1 MKFIKEIIRGLL
13 IGIAGA
19 APGVSGGALAVSMG
33 VYDKIIGAVTHI
45 TVRPRESLRILFPY
59 ALGIGMGMCGLAF
72 IIEILFVRYPFAAS
86 MAFIGLILGGAPVV
100 RRKAAAGDNRL
111 LDYSAF
117 LIVFCLMIILT
128 IAEGEHGRGNVDLS
142 LVYSNDLS
150 TWAAAAAGLF
160 CAGLIGAA
168 ATVIPG
174 VSGTM
179 LLMMMG
185 YYQPVLSAFNRLQTG
200 LLTGN
205 LLQAAQ
211 EQRALLPYG
220 AGMAAG
226 IFLCAHMVERLLKDH
241 ESLTYSM
248 ILALILS
255 SPIVILRTIPFGT
268 IPAGEMAAG
277 ILLAAAGS
285 LAVAGADAR
294 DVRES

>member
-59 ALGIGMGMCGLAF
+59 ALGIGLGMCGLAF

-111 LDYSAF
+111 LNYSAF
-117 LIVFCLMIILT
+117 LILFCLMIILT

-142 LVYSNDLS
+142 LVYSNDLP

-211 EQRALLPYG
+211 EQRALLPY
-220 AGMAAG
+220 A
-226 IFLCAHMVERLLKDH
+226 FF
-241 ESLTYSM
+241 SY
-248 ILALILS
+248 
-255 SPIVILRTIPFGT
+255 
-268 IPAGEMAAG
+268 
-277 ILLAAAGS
+277 
-285 LAVAGADAR
+285 
-294 DVRES
+294 